1 MWDKYLFRWEVLK
14 IHWHIAGTEWTKG
27 RVELGRNTPYW
38 RTLVPLVQYNEVSTN
53 ETFRIILVT
62 DYIYTLANT
71 LWHIILH
78 SPIDYMHTP
87 QKLDQEE
94 LKLNVCEYWWKCDGC
109 YTCMTTG
116 HLRNHAI
123 ASLQWRHNG
132 RDGFS
137 NHQPHHCLLNRLFK
151 AQIKE
156 KIKAPRHWPLC
167 GEFTGDRWISRTN
180 GQ

>member
-71 LWHIILH
+71 LWHIILKNWTFVSIDGNVTAVTH
-78 SPIDYMHTP
+78 VWQQGIYGITPSLHYSDVIMGAMASQITSLTTVYSTVYSRRRSKKKSKLRVTGLCAGNSPATGEFPAQMASNA
-87 QKLDQEE
+87 E
-94 LKLNVCEYWWKCDGC
+94 NVYIW
-109 YTCMTTG
+109 
-116 HLRNHAI
+116 
-123 ASLQWRHNG
+123 WRH
-132 RDGFS
+132 
-137 NHQPHHCLLNRLFK
+137 HVIL
-151 AQIKE
+151 
-156 KIKAPRHWPLC
+156 
-167 GEFTGDRWISRTN
+167 
-180 GQ
+180 